1 MLKKKIEELN
11 RNIIIDL
18 EQMNAIVTAGD
29 KKTGYNSLTASWGG
43 IGVLWGMNVAYL
55 FIRKSRYTHQ
65 FMEESNSVT
74 MSFLN
79 QNYKEAKQL
88 IGTVSGKDHNKI
100 KEAGL
105 HYTYDPDYDG
115 CYIEEADYCLKL
127 KKVYSIDLSV
137 ETLPKELKNKF
148 YKAGDEHTLYVCEI
162 RQYLV
167 KES

>member
-29 KKTGYNSLTASWGG
+29 KRTGYNSLTASWGG

-65 FMEESNSVT
+65 FIEKSDSVT

-88 IGTVSGKDHNKI
+88 IGTVSGKEHDKI
-100 KEAGL
+100 KETGL

-127 KKVYSIDLSV
+127 KKIYSIDLSV
-137 ETLPKELKNKF
+137 ENLP
-148 YKAGDEHTLYVCEI
+148 
-162 RQYLV
+162 
-167 KES
+167 